1 MSIRK
6 NERKSEVAEIFV
18 SELNGNIKS
27 DPKFM
32 VTLAEEKY
40 HSRIRT
46 IAAHVRCHE
55 RIRLVLLAGPS
66 GSGKTTTANL
76 LRDAINNIGEDAIVV
91 SLDDF
96 YRDSSDPGYPK
107 HEDGSRDLECPEALS
122 LEEIE
127 KTLVNIA
134 EGREFYLPKY
144 DFKSASRVELTRH
157 APLPDG
163 CVIIEGLHALNPVIS
178 KALPPECVLKLF
190 VSVSTNINDDGGER
204 ILSGRKIRF
213 CRRMT
218 RDSIYR
224 GADAE
229 RTLEMW
235 HKVLEAED
243 IYLYPYKSQA
253 NIAFDTFHT
262 FELGVMRPF
271 VERLLTDSVVEKD
284 EYAGIVL
291 KAIKQFEVVD
301 EKLVPDDSLIR
312 EFIPGGKY
320 ENLY

>member
-1 MSIRK
+1 M
-6 NERKSEVAEIFV
+6 AEIFA
-18 SELNGNIKS
+18 SELNDAMRS
-27 DPKFM
+27 DPKFT

-46 IAAHVRCHE
+46 IAAHVRSHE
-55 RIRLVLLAGPS
+55 KIRLILLAGPS

-76 LRDAINNIGEDAIVV
+76 LRDAIKDLWEEVIVV

-96 YRDSSDPGYPK
+96 YRDSSDPDYPR
-107 HEDGSRDLECPEALS
+107 HEDGSRDLECPEALL
-122 LEEIE
+122 LEEVE

-178 KALPPECVLKLF
+178 KTLPPECVLKLF
-190 VSVSTNINDDGGER
+190 VSVSTNVNGDSGER

-213 CRRMT
+213 CRRLT

-224 GADAE
+224 GASAE

-235 HKVLEAED
+235 RKVLAAED
-243 IYLYPYKSQA
+243 VYLYPYKSQA
-253 NIAFDTFHT
+253 NISFDTFHS

-271 VERLLTDSVVEKD
+271 VERLLTDTVAD
-284 EYAGIVL
+284 NDPYAKIVL
-291 KAIKQFEVVD
+291 NAIKCFESVD
-301 EKLVPDDSLIR
+301 EKIVPDDSLIR

>member
-1 MSIRK
+1 MQSD
-6 NERKSEVAEIFV
+6 SE
-18 SELNGNIKS
+18 
-27 DPKFM
+27 FM
-32 VTLAEEKY
+32 VMLAEEKY

-46 IAAHVRCHE
+46 IAGHVLAHE
-55 RIRLVLLAGPS
+55 KIKLVLLAGPS

-76 LRDAINNIGEDAIVV
+76 LRDAIKGIRKEAMVV

-96 YRDSSDPGYPK
+96 YRDSTDPSYPRLP
-107 HEDGSRDLECPEALS
+107 DGSRDLECPEALS
-122 LEEIE
+122 LCEIE
-127 KTLVNIA
+127 NTLSNIA
-134 EGREFYLPKY
+134 RGKEFYLPKY
-144 DFKSASRVELTRH
+144 DFKTASRVELTKH

-178 KALPPECVLKLF
+178 KSLPPECVLKLF

-213 CRRMT
+213 CRRLT

-224 GADAE
+224 GSSAE

-243 IYLYPYKSQA
+243 VYLYPYKSQA
-253 NIAFDTFHT
+253 NIAFDTFHS

-271 VERLLTDSVVEKD
+271 VETLISDELAEKD
-284 EYAGIVL
+284 NYARIVL
-291 KAIKQFEVVD
+291 NAIKQCEPV
-301 EKLVPDDSLIR
+301 EERLVPEDSLIR

-320 ENLY
+320 EDIY